1 MSTERYMTTAEIE
14 VSQSEQVDLQ
24 KPPQFA
30 VVLLN
35 DDRTTMDFVVDVLRE
50 VFFMSEESAHI
61 LMLRIHTEGEG
72 IAGVFMYDIA
82 HSKQSLVIQKA
93 RQAGFPLQCI
103 LREVK

>member
-1 MSTERYMTTAEIE
+1 
-14 VSQSEQVDLQ
+14 
-24 KPPQFA
+24 
-30 VVLLN
+30 
-35 DDRTTMDFVVDVLRE
+35 
-50 VFFMSEESAHI
+50 MSEESAHI

-72 IAGVFMYDIA
+72 VAGIFMYDIA